1 MTFKH
6 RKNQA
11 MADDRNQK
19 NGYLFGKDIDWHYE
33 QVFWGIESTL

>member
-1 MTFKH
+1 MSDPKEDMIYASIYMTFKH

-19 NGYLFGKDIDWHYE
+19 NGYLFGKDID
-33 QVFWGIESTL
+33 